1 MATERELKFY
11 LPKDVSERHLE
22 KVKVQGLITGVKH
35 IEQPYLFPENGFV
48 EFCKQRD
55 VWKVAISISGKPYHF
70 TVIPKEDD
78 IEEIYEALESVTEEN
93 LAADDDWA
101 IRIREYKGD
110 PSSYVFTL
118 KKPKPEPS
126 DDVYEFES
134 KIILDD
140 YTAIEKFCRETKFKV
155 VKARYEYYHQNRLA
169 EHDIIEGTDFD
180 LLEFEFKV
188 TENMTGFKLEG
199 IPGAENVSGVKEF
212 ENKEIARQNGLAAA
226 A

>member
-1 MATERELKFY
+1 MATERELKY
-11 LPKDVSERHLE
+11 LLSKDISKKQLE
-22 KVKVQGLITGVKH
+22 KMNAQGLITGVKD

-55 VWKVAISISGKPYHF
+55 VWKVAISISGQPYHF

-93 LAADDDWA
+93 LTADDKWA
-101 IRIREYKGD
+101 IRIREYKGHQNR
-110 PSSYVFTL
+110 YVFTL

-126 DDVYEFES
+126 VDVYEFEAE
-134 KIILDD
+134 IILDD
-140 YTAIEKFCRETKFKV
+140 YTAIEKFCRQTNFKV
-155 VKARYEYYHQNRLA
+155 IKTRYEYPYQGRLA
-169 EHDIIEGTDFD
+169 EHDVIEGTDFD
-180 LLEFEFKV
+180 LLEFEFEI
-188 TENMTGFKLEG
+188 TENKADFKLEG
-199 IPGAENVSGVKEF
+199 IPGAKCVSGIKEF